1 MANLIT
7 IISPQ
12 SWPTSIYVVIALALA
27 LAFGGMATR
36 PALPKTAPQLHR
48 GLPLLGSLEFFLS
61 RSTFLRTEKPQTKSG
76 NFSFHYGPHTVV
88 SLLGPGGKATFYGE
102 RGLDPTEGYKGLSNA
117 GPNVKFLHSENSL
130 VTFFL
135 ASVKRA
141 TQKDRLEAS
150 LPFLISDTHAALMD
164 MSSAPHGILRPIDDM
179 WQLIYRLTHR
189 TLGSKD
195 IADDPIALE
204 RTMAMYSSIE
214 GSSAFEIMFPSLPT
228 PTKVRKV
235 WAGAQLH
242 RTFSRIVEDRKKT
255 GRREDD
261 SMQVLI
267 DQGASDMKISAFIMG
282 SLFSGVLNTG
292 VNASLILCF
301 LAQER
306 RWYAR
311 TQEQVDAVVTKNR
324 LRDDERPVEVFRRLT
339 LDDWETAFPLIDLA
353 LRETIRLKTTGC
365 SMRKN
370 LSGKDIPVGDTGEVI
385 PKDAYAVYQL
395 DHTHMDEN
403 LYKDPLKW
411 DPARYLPDRAE
422 DKKTQHGYL
431 GWGSGL
437 HQCLGMKL
445 AKLEITVTTAMFM
458 AQFDFRLSDKS
469 GHPIGKLPPID
480 RNNLGAMK
488 PKEAVYFKCTPRV
501 KDF

>member
-1 MANLIT
+1 MANLMT

-12 SWPTSIYVVIALALA
+12 SWPTSIYVVLTLALV
-27 LAFGGMATR
+27 LAFGGMVTR
-36 PALPKTAPQLHR
+36 PALPNTAPQLHR
-48 GLPLLGSLEFFLS
+48 GLPLLGSLDFFLS
-61 RSTFLRTEKPQTKSG
+61 RATFLRAGRSQSKSD
-76 NFSFHYGPHTVV
+76 NFSFHYGPHSVV
-88 SLLGPGGKATFYGE
+88 SLAGPSGKATFYGD
-102 RGLDPTEGYKGLSNA
+102 RGLDFTEGFKGLSNA
-117 GPNVKFLHSENSL
+117 GPNVKFLHSGNSL

-135 ASVKRA
+135 SSLKRA
-141 TQKDRLEAS
+141 MQKDRLEAS
-150 LPFLISDTHAALMD
+150 LPFLISDTHAAVLK
-164 MSSAPHGILRPIDDM
+164 MSSAPQGVIHPINEM
-179 WQLIYRLTHR
+179 WQLIYQLTHR

-195 IADDPIALE
+195 IADDPKALE
-204 RTMAMYSSIE
+204 RTLAIYSSME

-242 RTFSRIVEDRKKT
+242 RTFSRIVDERKRT

-261 SMQVLI
+261 AMQVLI
-267 DQGASDMKISAFIMG
+267 DQGASDIKISAFIMG
-282 SLFSGVLNTG
+282 SLFAGVLNTG
-292 VNASLILCF
+292 VNAGLILCF

-306 RWYAR
+306 QWYAR
-311 TQEQVDAVVTKNR
+311 TQEQIDAVVTKNR
-324 LRDDERPVEVFRRLT
+324 MYEDEHPVDVFQRLT
-339 LDDWETAFPLIDLA
+339 LDDWETEFPLIDLA
-353 LRETIRLKTTGC
+353 LRECIRLNTTGS

-385 PKDAYAVYQL
+385 PKDAFAVYLL

-411 DPARYLPDRAE
+411 DPERYLPDRAE

-431 GWGSGL
+431 GWGAGL
-437 HQCLGMKL
+437 HQCLGMKF

-458 AQFDFRLSDKS
+458 AHLDFRLSDKN
-469 GHPIGKLPPID
+469 GRPVDKLPPIN

-488 PKEAVYFKCTPRV
+488 PKEDIYFKCTPRV
-501 KDF
+501 N